1 MALCTYLLMSYLR
14 FVSRTAWS
22 VQRIMRVLQANLFAK
37 NDLMALVRP
46 PPPADKSSP
55 PQMALWA

>member
-1 MALCTYLLMSYLR
+1 VALCTYLLMSYLR

-46 PPPADKSSP
+46 PPPADI
-55 PQMALWA
+55 